1 MTKLFRN
8 KFMKLLNILVMY
20 TSLGFITSYIY
31 YFNTLMKEIKNGWNF
46 EFLIPIAVVILFIF
60 SFIMYLKTIGRRNRK
75 NLIGKV
81 VFNLYDRIYTEIQ
94 LVILFFTSYLFFEV
108 LYNDIWR
115 DVINYLSDMFNA
127 NLFIGIYKYY
137 NFDLIVASIIC
148 IYLISCPFGSL
159 VKHIKNHTFFTNT
172 LLYNICLWIDK
183 LVNHITRYKIY
194 KKQLSAKV
202 ITLFILALIP
212 VIGWIMLL
220 VLGFKWKNEVAY
232 DIEILK
238 EVSKKIKNGD
248 YDVSINNLHSD
259 PAIDTGMNLI
269 EIKNEIDNIVEEKVR
284 DEKAKVDMILN
295 ASFDL
300 RNPLESI
307 LENVSVLEN
316 DAVLADKHKKSIE
329 IIRNRAERLKI
340 LSNEINTGFS
350 KEKLKE
356 DTVNLEPVEIF
367 SFLTKGLSEIEQEMK
382 KSNLKIKLNIKKAK
396 IVVAA
401 DPNLLWRS
409 FENLIKDVF
418 KYAEHGTNVYISMDE
433 ENGYGIV
440 SIRNTIKDEIKEQM
454 KITNDEFKDRYLSDM
469 SKRTSL
475 VMAKKLTEK
484 QNGYLDIKIK
494 DDTFTAGIILKLA

>member
-1 MTKLFRN
+1 M
-8 KFMKLLNILVMY
+8 LLTIIVIHGSNSVINL
-20 TSLGFITSYIY
+20 SI
-31 YFNTLMKEIKNGWNF
+31 FNT
-46 EFLIPIAVVILFIF
+46 
-60 SFIMYLKTIGRRNRK
+60 
-75 NLIGKV
+75 
-81 VFNLYDRIYTEIQ
+81 
-94 LVILFFTSYLFFEV
+94 
-108 LYNDIWR
+108 
-115 DVINYLSDMFNA
+115 

-137 NFDLIVASIIC
+137 NFDLVVASIIC

-183 LVNHITRYKIY
+183 FVNHITRYKIY

-329 IIRNRAERLKI
+329 IILQD
-340 LSNEINTGFS
+340 S
-350 KEKLKE
+350 EKL
-356 DTVNLEPVEIF
+356 LEALFDGGEY
-367 SFLTKGLSEIEQEMK
+367 
-382 KSNLKIKLNIKKAK
+382 
-396 IVVAA
+396 
-401 DPNLLWRS
+401 
-409 FENLIKDVF
+409 FENL
-418 KYAEHGTNVYISMDE
+418 S
-433 ENGYGIV
+433 
-440 SIRNTIKDEIKEQM
+440 
-454 KITNDEFKDRYLSDM
+454 DEFKNLKNIYKKYLF
-469 SKRTSL
+469 TSN
-475 VMAKKLTEK
+475 MNFEK
-484 QNGYLDIKIK
+484 WIY
-494 DDTFTAGIILKLA
+494 